1 MDRDKLLKDKENLL
15 ELLVKAECWAIDK
28 GIDWESISD
37 YEYKN
42 EQQRDKFIEFANK
55 RENII
60 KELEW
65 IEEEMIKQ
73 GIIKGK
79 VEGFEIA
86 KATN

>member
-1 MDRDKLLKDKENLL
+1 MNRVKLLADKENLL
-15 ELLVKAECWAIDK
+15 EKLQIAEKWAIDK
-28 GIDWESISD
+28 GINWESIGE
-37 YEYKN
+37 YKYKN

-65 IEEEMIKQ
+65 YEEEMIRR
-73 GIIKGK
+73 GIIKGFG
-79 VEGFEIA
+79 V